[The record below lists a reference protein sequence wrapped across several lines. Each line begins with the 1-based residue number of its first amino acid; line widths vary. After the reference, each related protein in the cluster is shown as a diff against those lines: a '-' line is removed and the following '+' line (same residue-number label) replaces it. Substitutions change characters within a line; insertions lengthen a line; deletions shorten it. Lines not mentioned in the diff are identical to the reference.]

1 MARYVDMKPLLK
13 IPAHYRLMIGER
25 SNGKSYAV
33 LNYHLDKFIKSGYT
47 EPIAIVRRWEED
59 FRGANSQKTC
69 YDSLMHNGEGKNIIM
84 EKTEGVFYGVE
95 YYNGRYYMTQ
105 KAEQKDGTMKV
116 VRSDIVIGYAFSI
129 NASEHYKGAQFP
141 TITTILFDEFI
152 TQTQYLPDEFTLFMN
167 LLSTIIRQRD
177 NLEIFMCANTI
188 SKYCPYIKE
197 MGLTKFKNQEIGT
210 IDVYSYGK
218 SDLKVA
224 LFLTDSAPKSTK
236 KSNVYFAFNNPKL
249 NMITG
254 GDTIWQLGIYPHS
267 PIKFSHD
274 KDVVYRYWIIFDGEE
289 YECEIVQKDN
299 YAFTF
304 VHPKT
309 SNALHK
315 DTDLIFNMEGILDMY
330 HQYSLLRTTLPTDFI
345 GKILLFYKSK
355 QVYYADNTTGNAIAS
370 YLETI
375 KTA

>member
-1 MARYVDMKPLLK
+1 MARYVDIKPLLNIK
-13 IPAHYRLMIGER
+13 AHYRIMVGER

-47 EPIAIVRRWEED
+47 EPLAIIRRWEED

-69 YDSLMHNGEGKNIIM
+69 YDSLCHNGEGKNVIE
-84 EKTEGVFYGVE
+84 EKTEGIFNGVE
-95 YYNGRYYMTQ
+95 YYNGRYYLTQ
-105 KAEQKDGTMKV
+105 NEIQKDGTKKV
-116 VRSDIVIGYAFSI
+116 VRTSYIIAYAFSI

-152 TQTQYLPDEFTLFMN
+152 TQQQYLPDEFTLFMN

-177 NLEIFMCANTI
+177 NLEVFLCANSI
-188 SKYCPYIKE
+188 SRYCPYIKE
-197 MGLTKFKNQEIGT
+197 MGLTKFKTQEIGT
-210 IDVYSYGK
+210 INTYSYGN

-254 GDTIWQLGIYPHS
+254 GDSIWQMGIYPHS
-267 PIKFSHD
+267 PIKFDHE
-274 KDVVYRYWIIFDGEE
+274 KDVVFKYWIVFDGEE

-299 YAFTF
+299 YLFTF
-304 VHPKT
+304 IHPHT
-309 SNALHK
+309 SNVKHQE
-315 DTDLIFNMEGILDMY
+315 TDVIFNTEQILDNY
-330 HQYSLLRTTLPTDFI
+330 HQYSLLRSNLPTDFMS
-345 GKILLFYKSK
+345 KINLFYKSK
-355 QVYYADNTTGNAIAS
+355 QVYFSDNSTGNAISS
-370 YLETI
+370 YLEHI